1 MDCRSRIAAGAKSGA
16 CSHLRGGWRE
26 GMRDREEMRDR
37 ERASLQPWPE
47 TLLPTS
53 STDPLWRTGPRQRT
67 VGGQIESKTH
77 GDCLSTSQTAAFP
90 PLDAVPA
97 RDPPRTLCHPQPPF

>member
-1 MDCRSRIAAGAKSGA
+1 MRD
-16 CSHLRGGWRE
+16 RE
-26 GMRDREEMRDR
+26 GMRDRQGMGDR
-37 ERASLQPWPE
+37 ERASPQPWPE
-47 TLLPTS
+47 TLLAVS
-53 STDPLWRTGPRQRT
+53 STDPLGRAGPRQRA

-97 RDPPRTLCHPQPPF
+97 RDPPRTLCHPLPPFRQRGKTVRVEAGTL